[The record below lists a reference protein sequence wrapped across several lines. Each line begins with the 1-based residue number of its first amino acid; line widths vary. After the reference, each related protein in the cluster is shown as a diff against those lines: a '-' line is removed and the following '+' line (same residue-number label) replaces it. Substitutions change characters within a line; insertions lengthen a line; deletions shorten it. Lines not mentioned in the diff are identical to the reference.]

1 MDLERAV
8 AQLRPADRS
17 LILLWLVGLTAVEIE
32 AVTGVQAATVAVRLG
47 RIRRQLAPKEVG
59 A

>member
-17 LILLWLVGLTAVEIE
+17 LVLLWLEGLTAQEIE
-32 AVTGVQAATVAVRLG
+32 EVTGVQAATVAVRLG
-47 RIRRQLAPKEVG
+47 RIPK
-59 A
+59 ATRP